1 MNILFKPLNMY
12 FVFDYIWHISC
23 EETEQNST
31 SFKIIAYK
39 KKERKPESWPL
50 PWQLLKAF
58 NPPMS
63 HLLTLSTV
71 GGIRSTVVVLAL
83 WVISAFNDRCVR
95 QVRYQNLP
103 VVPAIRP
110 RDFMVW
116 QSLWFYSHRWAYVSC
131 IGIRYGFYC
140 HQTRVTF
147 VFSLVF
153 WLFPS
158 SYLLFCDLL
167 HLNSSA
173 DQKPFL
179 CFVFFFCQMKCKT
192 CIFFTI

>member
-1 MNILFKPLNMY
+1 M
-12 FVFDYIWHISC
+12 
-23 EETEQNST
+23 T
-31 SFKIIAYK
+31 
-39 KKERKPESWPL
+39 
-50 PWQLLKAF
+50 
-58 NPPMS
+58 
-63 HLLTLSTV
+63 
-71 GGIRSTVVVLAL
+71 GVL
-83 WVISAFNDRCVR
+83 DRCV
-95 QVRYQNLP
+95 
-103 VVPAIRP
+103 IRAYLLSQQF
-110 RDFMVW
+110 DQGFFMVW
-116 QSLWFYSHRWAYVSC
+116 QSFWFYSHRWAYVSC

-179 CFVFFFCQMKCKT
+179 CLFFFGQMKCKT
-192 CIFFTI
+192 CIFFYYLKWKLLVDEYAMLRAIYVIWYITEKLYMVIQRLLTTLLIVIYYFPLSPYFNLLFKHSF